1 MGSILR
7 VPVYEDLTVD
17 QISQIREKSGL
28 ALYGTALSHAVP
40 YKTVGEIR
48 KGIFVFG
55 TEGNGIR
62 EELLAMTDMNL
73 YIPLAGTVESLNV
86 SVAAAV
92 ILFQFIE

>member
-1 MGSILR
+1 M
-7 VPVYEDLTVD
+7 
-17 QISQIREKSGL
+17 
-28 ALYGTALSHAVP
+28 
-40 YKTVGEIR
+40 GEIR

-55 TEGNGIR
+55 YEGNGIR

-92 ILFQFIE
+92 ILFHFIE